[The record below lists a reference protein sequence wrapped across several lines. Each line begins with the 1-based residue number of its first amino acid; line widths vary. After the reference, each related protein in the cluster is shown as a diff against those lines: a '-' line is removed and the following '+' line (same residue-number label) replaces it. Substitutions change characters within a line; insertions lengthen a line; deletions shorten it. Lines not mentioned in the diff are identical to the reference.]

1 MGTKSRYLIILFLM
15 FRILLNAQNSKDYDY
30 IDSLTYS
37 YYNTGNWN
45 SLIKLGKEA
54 IDADMDY
61 KYLRQRI
68 GYAMFVQGNYSE
80 AKFNFEKALEFDSYD
95 QFSLEYLYYSFLNTG
110 KADYAGSI
118 EKKLDPD
125 LKKKLLL
132 KPFIPIEAIDIE
144 YSYKFA
150 GTVSRSDPQYI
161 RLGISTRLGYKL
173 SLYQSVS
180 GYKQIIKTLQD
191 FRVSKISYSQPEY
204 FVLLKWNPTEKLI
217 FKGGYHFVNTI
228 SGTSSTFGN
237 MFVGAVST
245 DFKWYSLE
253 ANGSVF
259 DKGVETVYQAGGK
272 VGFLFPGRSNITLAS
287 SVSGLFHQGENNLI
301 FNQMAGIKVVKKVW
315 LEGNVSFGNMTDYND
330 YCGLYLYNSYDPIVF
345 RSGATLIFYAGD
357 KVSLWANYGYEKK
370 AYYENNSFYYN
381 QFSFT
386 GGLRWK
392 L

>member
-1 MGTKSRYLIILFLM
+1 MGTKSRYLILLYLM
-15 FRILLNAQNSKDYDY
+15 FCISLNAQKSKDFNYV
-30 IDSLTYS
+30 DSLTYS
-37 YYNTGNWN
+37 YYNSGNLD

-54 IDADMDY
+54 IASEIDY

-68 GYAMFVQGNYSE
+68 GYASFVQGNYSR

-110 KADYAGSI
+110 KGDYAGSL
-118 EKKLDPD
+118 EKKLSPD
-125 LKKKLLL
+125 LKKNLLL
-132 KPFIPIEAIDIE
+132 KPFKLIEAIDIE

-161 RLGISTRLGYKL
+161 RLGISTKLGYKL
-173 SLYQSVS
+173 SLYQSAS
-180 GYKQIIKTLQD
+180 GYKQIVTTLQNGRIKENS
-191 FRVSKISYSQPEY
+191 FNQPEY
-204 FVLLKWNPTEKLI
+204 YVLLKWNPTQKLI

-228 SGTSSTFGN
+228 SGTTSTFGN
-237 MFVGAVST
+237 MFVGAFST
-245 DFKWYSLE
+245 DFKWYSFE
-253 ANGSVF
+253 ATGSVF
-259 DKGVETVYQAGGK
+259 NKGVENVYQAGGK

-287 SVSGLFHQGENNLI
+287 SLSGLYHQNGNNLI
-301 FNQMAGIKVVKKVW
+301 FSQMAGIRVVKKVW
-315 LEGNVSFGNMTDYND
+315 LEGNVMFGNMTDYND
-330 YCGLYLYNSYDPIVF
+330 YCGLYLYNSYDPVVF
-345 RSGATLIFYAGD
+345 RSGATLIFYAGN

-386 GGLRWK
+386 GGIRWK